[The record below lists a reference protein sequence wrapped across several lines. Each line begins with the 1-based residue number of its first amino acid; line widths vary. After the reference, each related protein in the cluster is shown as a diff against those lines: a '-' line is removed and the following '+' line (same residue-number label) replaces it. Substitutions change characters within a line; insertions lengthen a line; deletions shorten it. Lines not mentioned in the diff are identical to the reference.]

1 MSSYTVLDHG
11 NKNARSFD
19 SRKEADEKAKG
30 VKSMVNDSTQIEV
43 VKGEYEEYADYKAAK
58 TDGGIQEDT
67 TNVQPVPTETNT
79 DTVDTT
85 EALDQLG
92 ESLNDDPLSI
102 LPGHMLDT
110 IQGVPAINKRGY
122 AMISERYGIEVT
134 TTIESYPWDN
144 EEGRCVAKAVAITS
158 EGRRY
163 TGHATACADDGD
175 MKEQIIELAD
185 TRAAKRAVSWASGLG
200 IVAYSELS
208 QEL

>member
-1 MSSYTVLDHG
+1 MSKYSVIDHG
-11 NKNARSFD
+11 NENVRTFNG
-19 SRKEADEKAKG
+19 RKEAEEKAKG
-30 VKSMVNDSTQIEV
+30 VKSMVKDSTQIEV
-43 VKGEYEEYADYKAAK
+43 VKGSYQDYNDYEAAPEDTSKEYA
-58 TDGGIQEDT
+58 T
-67 TNVQPVPTETNT
+67 TETVET
-79 DTVDTT
+79 S

-122 AMISERYGIEVT
+122 AMIAERYGIEVT

-144 EEGRCVAKAVAITS
+144 EEDRCVAKAVAITS

-163 TGHATACADDGD
+163 TGHATACKEDGD
-175 MKEQIIELAD
+175 MKEQIVELAD